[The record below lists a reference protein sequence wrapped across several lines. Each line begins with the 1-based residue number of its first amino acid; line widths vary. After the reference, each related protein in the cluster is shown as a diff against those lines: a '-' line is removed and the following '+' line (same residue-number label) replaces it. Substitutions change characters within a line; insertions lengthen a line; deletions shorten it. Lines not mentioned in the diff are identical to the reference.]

1 MLMEPYREPGSQIE
15 VEFAMGANPF
25 LVMPVTVVEDTNE
38 RISHYL
44 APGTRYLRRVMRD
57 GSPVPRVVPLDVLRE
72 RGSKLVEDEW
82 RGSHW
87 LIVTRPGLAHAV
99 YLKWR
104 ASTWEFTGWYVNLQ
118 DPLVRTERGFAT
130 QDHFLDILVAPD
142 RTWEWKDE
150 DELDEAV
157 LVGRVTQDKAG
168 AIRRE
173 GERVVAEVGAGSFPF
188 DDSLIDWRPDPGWPL
203 PELIAGRAGVSGFDG
218 D

>member
-1 MLMEPYREPGSQIE
+1 MLMETYRAPGSQIE
-15 VEFAMGANPF
+15 VEFGMGGEPF
-25 LVMPVTVVEDTNE
+25 LVMPVTVVEDSRD

-72 RGSKLVEDEW
+72 RSSKLMEDEW

-87 LIVTRPGLAHAV
+87 LIVTRPGLAHAF

-104 ASTWEFTGWYVNLQ
+104 AATWEFTGWYVNLQ
-118 DPLVRTERGFAT
+118 DPLERTGRGFVT
-130 QDHFLDILVAPD
+130 RDHFLDILVAPD
-142 RTWEWKDE
+142 RTWEWKDR

-157 LVGRVTQDKAG
+157 VVGRVTADKAD

-173 GERVVAEVGAGSFPF
+173 GEQVVSDVEAGRFPF
-188 DDSLIDWRPDPGWPL
+188 DDSLIDWRPDRGWPL
-203 PELIAGRAGVSGFDG
+203 PELIGDRTGAAGFNG